1 MSRSSA
7 ATDADGLPLA
17 AGRSDAAGL
26 VQMHGVVLAV
36 RVSDLRV
43 LQASAHAGNWL
54 DQPLDTVL
62 LGHVSQLGGDLAHHV
77 SLACDAPSAPGV
89 PKVFTC
95 TLGPAEAPREVEA
108 WVHRAG
114 PELLVV
120 DVLAAPAAGAEA
132 ASRAR
137 HALLALLEDTIH
149 ALSQASAV
157 GDLAAQAASA
167 VQRLCGHE
175 EVRIVRFDPESG
187 PEVVCARRDPAA
199 PAPAWHVDLHT
210 ADDASLGSPDGLDV
224 LVDAWAEP
232 APLLPHLLSGAADA
246 DAAAQVAAR
255 STLRS
260 PTPARLARLRAAG
273 VRAEV
278 NAWLVRDGRPWGVIA
293 CMDSRA
299 SRPLAATSRIAF
311 ALIAEAVATRI
322 TALESVGRAEV
333 AEQVRRLQA
342 TLVEAATQEG
352 DWRGALLRAPHLLLQ
367 PLQATGVALRHDGDS
382 VSCGRV
388 PEDSALQAIARV
400 IADAGCASVWH
411 SDDLAAD
418 QPELAGVVAP
428 GTRLLAVRLSVRQ
441 PEYLLWWR
449 HPAEPGEPATPPW
462 HATDLACAAALGE
475 MLVDLMVQFD
485 AVRLLIASR
494 QLESLQAKVADSR
507 EAVVVCD
514 AQGRVTLA
522 NAAFAALTG
531 RPSGAWQALDELV
544 LLFAPVVVARRLAAQ
559 VRAEQRAARSVL
571 SLWRPDGTVLPVAVR
586 AEPVLARSGGLL
598 GLILLVEDL
607 TAAHVAEAAWSQLQ
621 GLLGTAATDGQ
632 AQEVDPVVSAIRTH
646 ASLAAMDMA
655 DTLRT
660 HGLTPLL
667 RELESSTQRSIAL
680 VQQLGSALR

>member
-7 ATDADGLPLA
+7 ATYADASPLS
-17 AGRSDAAGL
+17 AGPTDASRL
-26 VQMHGVVLAV
+26 VQTQGVVLAV
-36 RVSDLRV
+36 RVPDMRV
-43 LQASAHAGNWL
+43 LQASAHAGSWL
-54 DQPLDTVL
+54 GQPLDTLL
-62 LGHVSQLGGDLAHHV
+62 LGHLSQLGGDLAHCV
-77 SLACDAPSAPGV
+77 TQACDAPATPGV
-89 PKVFTC
+89 PKVVSC
-95 TLGPAEAPREVEA
+95 TVGPPQAPREVEA
-108 WVHRAG
+108 WMHPVG

-120 DVLAAPAAGAEA
+120 DVLAAPVGAEA
-132 ASRAR
+132 VANSRP
-137 HALLALLEDTIH
+137 ALLSLLEDAIH
-149 ALSQASAV
+149 TLSQAAEI
-157 GDLAAQAASA
+157 GELAAQAAVA

-187 PEVVCARRDPAA
+187 PRVVLARRDPAA
-199 PAPAWHVDLHT
+199 PEHAWPDDLHAT
-210 ADDASLGSPDGLDV
+210 ADASLASPGGLDV
-224 LVDAWAEP
+224 LADAWADP
-232 APLLPHLLSGAADA
+232 VPLLPHLLSGATDA
-246 DAAAQVAAR
+246 DAAALVAAR

-278 NAWLVRDGRPWGVIA
+278 NAWLVREGRPWGVIA
-293 CMDSRA
+293 CLDSRSA
-299 SRPLAATSRIAF
+299 RPLAATSRIAL

-322 TALESVGRAEV
+322 TALDSVARAEV

-342 TLVEAATQEG
+342 ALVEAATQAG
-352 DWRGALLRAPHLLLQ
+352 DWRGALLRSPHLLLQ
-367 PLQATGVALRHDGDS
+367 PLQATGVALRHQSDS
-382 VSCGRV
+382 LACGRV
-388 PEDSALQAIARV
+388 PEEAELQAVIRV
-400 IADAGCASVWH
+400 IAQGEYPAVWH

-418 QPELAGVVAP
+418 QPELAGVVPP

-449 HPAEPGEPATPPW
+449 HPAGPHEPASLPW

-485 AVRLLIASR
+485 AVRLLIAGR

-522 NAAFAALTG
+522 NAAFVALTG
-531 RPSGAWQALDELV
+531 RPSGAWQSLDELV
-544 LLFAPVVVARRLAAQ
+544 LLFAPVGVARRLAAQ

-607 TAAHVAEAAWSQLQ
+607 TAARVAEAAWSQLQ
-621 GLLGTAATDGQ
+621 GLLGTAAADGQ

>member
-7 ATDADGLPLA
+7 ANDADGSPLA
-17 AGRSDAAGL
+17 AGWSEAARL
-26 VQMHGVVLAV
+26 VQTHGVVFAV
-36 RVSDLRV
+36 RVPDLRI
-43 LQASAHAGNWL
+43 LQASAHAGAWL
-54 DQPLDTVL
+54 GQPLDTLL
-62 LGHVSQLGGDLAHHV
+62 LGPISQLGGDLAHQV
-77 SLACDAPSAPGV
+77 ARASDAPAPPGV
-89 PKVFTC
+89 PRVAAC
-95 TLGPAEAPREVEA
+95 TVGTPQAPRDVEA

-114 PELLVV
+114 PDLLVV
-120 DVLAAPAAGAEA
+120 DVLSSASGAETA
-132 ASRAR
+132 GHTGPAVLS
-137 HALLALLEDTIH
+137 LLEDTIH
-149 ALSQASAV
+149 ALSQASEI
-157 GDLAAQAASA
+157 GELAAQAARA

-175 EVRIVRFDPESG
+175 EVRLVRFDPESG
-187 PEVVCARRDPAA
+187 PRVVLARRDPAA
-199 PAPAWHVDLHT
+199 TVPAWPADLHAA
-210 ADDASLGSPDGLDV
+210 ADAHLAGPDGLDV
-224 LVDAWAEP
+224 LADAWADP

-273 VRAEV
+273 VRAEAR
-278 NAWLVRDGRPWGVIA
+278 AWLVRDGRPWGVIA
-293 CMDSRA
+293 CLDSRA
-299 SRPLAATSRIAF
+299 PRPLAARSRIAF

-352 DWRGALLRAPHLLLQ
+352 DWRGALLRAPHLLLH

-382 VSCGRV
+382 LACGRV
-388 PEDSALQAIARV
+388 PEERELQAIVGV
-400 IADAGCASVWH
+400 IARGVCTSVWH
-411 SDDLAAD
+411 TDDLAAD
-418 QPELAGVVAP
+418 QPELAGCVAP

-449 HPAEPGEPATPPW
+449 HPAGPDEPTSPPW

-485 AVRLLIASR
+485 AVRLLITGR

-507 EAVVVCD
+507 EAVVVCN

-522 NAAFAALTG
+522 NAAFASLTG
-531 RPSGAWQALDELV
+531 RPVSACHTLDELV
-544 LLFAPVVVARRLAAQ
+544 SLFTPAVVARRVAAQ

-571 SLWRPDGTVLPVAVR
+571 SLSRPDGTVLPVAVR

-598 GLILLVEDL
+598 GLIVLVEDL
-607 TAAHVAEAAWSQLQ
+607 TAARVAEAAWSQLQ
-621 GLLGTAATDGQ
+621 GLLGTAPSEGQ
-632 AQEVDPVVSAIRTH
+632 TQEVDPVVSAIRTH

-680 VQQLGSALR
+680 VQQLGAALR